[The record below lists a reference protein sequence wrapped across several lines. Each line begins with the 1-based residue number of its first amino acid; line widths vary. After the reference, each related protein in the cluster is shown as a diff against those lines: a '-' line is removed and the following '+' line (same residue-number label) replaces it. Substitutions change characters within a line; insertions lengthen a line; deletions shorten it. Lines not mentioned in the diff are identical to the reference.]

1 MKLSSVKVERSST
14 PELNMTSMIDV
25 VFLLLIFFMITANY
39 RQTEKELESAIKEKQ
54 SGAGSQTD
62 FEPVLIEIVPGGSGY
77 VYRIGGSDYSS
88 QRELE
93 AQLGRITN
101 KADGAFVQVSDG
113 ALFGMAATAIQAC
126 KSVGFLSVSYI
137 PETGK

>member
-62 FEPVLIEIVPGGSGY
+62 FEPVLIEIVPGGPGY
-77 VYRIGGSDYSS
+77 VYRMGGTDYHSE
-88 QRELE
+88 R
-93 AQLGRITN
+93 
-101 KADGAFVQVSDG
+101 
-113 ALFGMAATAIQAC
+113 
-126 KSVGFLSVSYI
+126 
-137 PETGK
+137 